1 MKSYF
6 TFLSRNK
13 AYAAID
19 IFGLAISMMFVV
31 IIGGYTWQEL
41 HVDRQHS
48 KADRM
53 YYLGLGMDGKK
64 IIGSPWYLQFIL
76 KDKFPEIESS
86 TALYRATSSFTH
98 DNKQIETNCYFAD
111 STFYDIFDFKLIA
124 GDPNTVLDNPANIVV
139 TQEYARKVWGE
150 DDPIGK
156 SISFDPEQA
165 PLVVAGVMEPMKNTA
180 LMTQDR
186 KPADVLI
193 NFSNLKYWNTS
204 LVDSRMS
211 NAADAS
217 VIVLAKEGHDLS
229 KREKEYEKALK
240 EAFWILN
247 IPEFEVHFEIYPFK
261 GSYFSGL
268 SSRHLNFGDISM
280 IKLLFS
286 VGVVILIFAIMNY
299 INLTVALSGK
309 RAKEMA
315 TRRLLGEDR
324 LQIIFRLITESTV
337 LCAFSMFLG
346 IALGFLMRPYAEA
359 LLNTPI
365 DLAGCINVYT
375 VSFMICILLL
385 MGIVSGIVPAL
396 LLSSMKPIDAVKG
409 AIRRKTNM
417 IFGKIFIVIQNT
429 VTITMIACA
438 LTMYLQ
444 VRHLIEAPLG
454 YSMENII
461 DIPYQYSDGNNKGLL
476 FRDELMKLPC
486 VEKVS
491 FSQGVPHNKG
501 SNSTFTYEGRTISM
515 QEFMVDSVFM
525 DILDISL
532 KKDYHLA
539 ASHKNYI
546 NQQAINELGLEND
559 ATDFNYG
566 GETYPIGGIIE
577 DIMIGNV
584 LTEQHPLLIS
594 VGRPFEDIWPWNVL
608 IKIKGDKGDALKQI
622 KDVYEQI
629 YSKDTSDAVFER
641 PFMSQQI
648 EDDFKKESTVLI
660 IITIF
665 AIIAII
671 ISMLGLIA
679 MSTYYVRQRS
689 LDIAV
694 HKVMGGTSKEVM
706 IKLVRTFM
714 LYVVIASILAIPF
727 IYYIMNDWLSQFSY
741 RISIYWWIY
750 ASCALLAIIIC
761 FISVVSQ
768 CSKAANVNPIN
779 SLK

>member
-1 MKSYF
+1 
-6 TFLSRNK
+6 
-13 AYAAID
+13 
-19 IFGLAISMMFVV
+19 
-31 IIGGYTWQEL
+31 
-41 HVDRQHS
+41 
-48 KADRM
+48 
-53 YYLGLGMDGKK
+53 
-64 IIGSPWYLQFIL
+64 
-76 KDKFPEIESS
+76 
-86 TALYRATSSFTH
+86 
-98 DNKQIETNCYFAD
+98 
-111 STFYDIFDFKLIA
+111 
-124 GDPNTVLDNPANIVV
+124 
-139 TQEYARKVWGE
+139 
-150 DDPIGK
+150 
-156 SISFDPEQA
+156 
-165 PLVVAGVMEPMKNTA
+165 
-180 LMTQDR
+180 
-186 KPADVLI
+186 
-193 NFSNLKYWNTS
+193 
-204 LVDSRMS
+204 
-211 NAADAS
+211 
-217 VIVLAKEGHDLS
+217 
-229 KREKEYEKALK
+229 
-240 EAFWILN
+240 
-247 IPEFEVHFEIYPFK
+247 FEIYPFK

-268 SSRHLNFGDISM
+268 SSRQLNFGDISM
-280 IKLLFS
+280 IKLVLY
-286 VGVVILIFAIMNY
+286 VGAVILIFAIMNY
-299 INLTVALSGK
+299 INLTVALAGK

-324 LQIIFRLITESTV
+324 LQIIGRLITESTA
-337 LCAFSMFLG
+337 LCAFSMILG
-346 IALGFLMRPYAEA
+346 ISLGLLMRPYAEA

-375 VSFMICILLL
+375 VSFMICILLI

-454 YSMENII
+454 YNTENII
-461 DIPYQYSDGNNKGLL
+461 DLPYQYTDSSNKGLL

-525 DILDISL
+525 DILDIKL
-532 KKDYHLA
+532 KKDNHLA
-539 ASHKNYI
+539 TSFKNYL
-546 NQQAINELGLEND
+546 NQQAMNELRLEND
-559 ATDFNYG
+559 AVDFNYEG
-566 GETYPIGGIIE
+566 KTCPLGGIIE
-577 DIMIGNV
+577 DVKIGNV
-584 LTEQHPLLIS
+584 LTEQHPMLIS

-608 IKIKGDKGDALKQI
+608 IKIKGDEQEALVQI

-641 PFMSQQI
+641 PFMRQQI
-648 EDDFKKESTVLI
+648 EEDFKKETTILI

-665 AIIAII
+665 ALIAIM

-689 LDIAV
+689 FDIAV
-694 HKVMGGTSKEVM
+694 HKVMGGTSKEVL
-706 IKLVRTFM
+706 IKLVRIFM
-714 LYVVIASILAIPF
+714 LYVIIAAVIAIPI

-741 RISIYWWIY
+741 RISVYWWIY
-750 ASCALLAIIIC
+750 ASCSFLAVIIC

-768 CSKAANVNPIN
+768 CSKAANINPVNV
-779 SLK
+779 LK